1 MHNTMQMTLGGK
13 NGSEWSPSHT
23 KSCTRQKGKKKKQQ
37 ATTKI
42 CCEISKDPHPLSNM
56 GNKKAH
62 IERGKGLSGRVGSW
76 LEK

>member
-23 KSCTRQKGKKKKQQ
+23 KSCTRQKGKKNERKKKKQQ

-56 GNKKAH
+56 GNKKSTH
-62 IERGKGLSGRVGSW
+62 RERKGS
-76 LEK
+76 

>member
-1 MHNTMQMTLGGK
+1 MHNTMQMILGGE

-23 KSCTRQKGKKKKQQ
+23 KSCTRQKKKEKKKQQ

-56 GNKKAH
+56 GNKKSTH
-62 IERGKGLSGRVGSW
+62 RERKGS
-76 LEK
+76 